1 MSTTQIFWPVW
12 LSQGPDQEN
21 RTPAKRQWL
30 RVAVVVGDSCLIS
43 LCVRNQLLNN
53 SKAQG
58 GHHWYG
64 LSLSRQKM
72 NVDTRACPRGCLT
85 SPELLGM
92 MLDTLLPPGSD
103 GWGLPL
109 GTWDE
114 SRGACTPAAQTRPV
128 YLEDAAT
135 VHVMDSTYKVRI
147 EPRENHLVS
156 K

>member
-12 LSQGPDQEN
+12 LSQGPDQET

-30 RVAVVVGDSCLIS
+30 RVAVGGDSCLT
-43 LCVRNQLLNN
+43 LHCVRNHLLNN
-53 SKAQG
+53 SKAQSG
-58 GHHWYG
+58 NHWYG
-64 LSLSRQKM
+64 LSLSRQKI
-72 NVDTRACPRGCLT
+72 NVNTWACSRGCLT

-92 MLDTLLPPGSD
+92 RLDTLLPPGSD

-109 GTWDE
+109 GTRDE

-128 YLEDAAT
+128 YLEDPAT
-135 VHVMDSTYKVRI
+135 VHVMVSTYKVQI